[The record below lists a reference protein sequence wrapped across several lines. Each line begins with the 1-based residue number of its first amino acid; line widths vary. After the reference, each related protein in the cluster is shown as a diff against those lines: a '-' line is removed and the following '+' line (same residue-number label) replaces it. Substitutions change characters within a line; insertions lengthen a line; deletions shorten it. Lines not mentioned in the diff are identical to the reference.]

1 MLTTTY
7 PMISISST
15 WYSHGTSKN
24 IYVPP
29 WGSKPASLQEQQP
42 SMNFHCCGHAQPFY
56 SSRKYVIAGWWLI
69 YPSGTY
75 YQSVEMIIP
84 NICKNKTCSKPPTR
98 WICLNTGHPKSCDE
112 NHTLTMNWAPQ
123 IGHPVCRTTGPG
135 SSHRCC
141 SSLQSAGWP
150 RAFGSATLRILTWSD
165 REKHGQYCWT
175 YMTMK
180 KNAHCITM
188 HIIKC

>member
-1 MLTTTY
+1 MEHLRTSTY
-7 PMISISST
+7 HPEARSQ
-15 WYSHGTSKN
+15 HPSKN
-24 IYVPP
+24 SSPP
-29 WGSKPASLQEQQP
+29 WTSIAVVMHSHSIHLENMSLLV
-42 SMNFHCCGHAQPFY
+42 G
-56 SSRKYVIAGWWLI
+56 GWPTPLK
-69 YPSGTY
+69 TY